1 MIKFKG
7 RSSLKQFMPKKP
19 VKWGY
24 KVWSLAD
31 SEGYLYNFDI
41 YTGKTKDY
49 VEHLL
54 GEKVVL
60 RLTQG
65 LENKGHFLFF
75 DNFFNTYS
83 LQKLLK
89 EKGLYSCGTVNA
101 NRKLLP
107 KNMLDDRKMVQ
118 GQFDFRVSN
127 DGITYIKWKDKRVV
141 HLLSNY
147 SNPKSNTTVN
157 RKQKDGT
164 TIPIPCPLA
173 LVDYNK
179 NMNFVDRFDQMKSCY
194 ELDRKSK
201 KWWHRIFFHFVDC
214 CVVNAFILYKLK
226 CQAKNITSL
235 TQKNFKRRIIDGL
248 LAQRIVELRGKKMSG
263 TEEPSKKKRKVP
275 EEVRFESASH
285 QPMRSSRRRCARCS
299 TRSEQVRT
307 EWCCS
312 TCEVPLCLGKNK
324 TCFQDFHKK

>member
-1 MIKFKG
+1 MPKRDDPNFDKLYKVKPFLEKVKDNFQKHYKLHRNIAVDESMIKFKG

-19 VKWGY
+19 VKRGY

-54 GEKVVL
+54 
-60 RLTQG
+60 
-65 LENKGHFLFF
+65 
-75 DNFFNTYS
+75 
-83 LQKLLK
+83 
-89 EKGLYSCGTVNA
+89 
-101 NRKLLP
+101 KLLP

-141 HLLSNY
+141 HLLLNY
-147 SNPKSNTTVN
+147 SNPRSNTTVN

-194 ELDRKSK
+194 D
-201 KWWHRIFFHFVDC
+201 
-214 CVVNAFILYKLK
+214 
-226 CQAKNITSL
+226 
-235 TQKNFKRRIIDGL
+235 
-248 LAQRIVELRGKKMSG
+248 
-263 TEEPSKKKRKVP
+263 
-275 EEVRFESASH
+275 
-285 QPMRSSRRRCARCS
+285 
-299 TRSEQVRT
+299 
-307 EWCCS
+307 
-312 TCEVPLCLGKNK
+312 
-324 TCFQDFHKK
+324 